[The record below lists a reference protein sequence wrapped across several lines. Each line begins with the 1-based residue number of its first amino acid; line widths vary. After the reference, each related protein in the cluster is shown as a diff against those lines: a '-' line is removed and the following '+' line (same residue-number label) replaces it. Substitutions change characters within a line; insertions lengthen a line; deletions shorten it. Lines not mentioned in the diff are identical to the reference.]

1 MNTPNNPTSLRT
13 QKNQDIMEEWRGR
26 TDRPKWVDLLA
37 FKILE
42 ELIYEDARLKIGG
55 ADDADPVWR
64 AYDVMKE
71 D

>member
-1 MNTPNNPTSLRT
+1 
-13 QKNQDIMEEWRGR
+13 MEEWRGR

>member
-13 QKNQDIMEEWRGR
+13 QENQDIMEEWRGK

-42 ELIYEDARLKIGG
+42 ELIYEDARLKIGLS
-55 ADDADPVWR
+55 PVPCGFTSER
-64 AYDVMKE
+64 VKG
-71 D
+71 